1 MLGCTWFV
9 LVPVDSVSV
18 CLQCLED
25 SRRELIEEV
34 FRALDRA
41 RKGYLTAGEMR
52 PFAEQTGFTGTDLE
66 WQQEFDLLCSERG
79 SSQGIR
85 LDAFATL
92 VNDQSDEGCYC
103 SDDELRNL
111 LQPQTRAVPSKAPA
125 PAAEPKAATPTL
137 PASTPPQEGHG
148 VKLCLFML
156 VVCARRFCVCVLI
169 VWRIRDES

>member
-1 MLGCTWFV
+1 
-9 LVPVDSVSV
+9 
-18 CLQCLED
+18 
-25 SRRELIEEV
+25 
-34 FRALDRA
+34 
-41 RKGYLTAGEMR
+41 MR

-111 LQPQTRAVPSKAPA
+111 LQPQTQAVPSKAPA

-137 PASTPPQEGHG
+137 PASTPPQEGRG

-156 VVCARRFCVCVLI
+156 VGCARRFCVCVL
-169 VWRIRDES
+169 VVLGGSATRADRGGVSSTRQGQEGLFDSRGDAALCRSDRLHWH